1 MKWIDFSNISVTI
14 FNSLGQNLSTIVL
27 SKDKSII
34 DISGLQNGLY
44 FLKINNGN
52 KTGIKKLII
61 DGK

>member
-1 MKWIDFSNISVTI
+1 MSVTI
-14 FNSLGQNLSTIVL
+14 FNSIGQELSTIFL

-34 DISGLQNGLY
+34 DLSELQDGLY
-44 FLKINNGN
+44 FLKINDGN

>member
-1 MKWIDFSNISVTI
+1 MSKGLDVGTSF
-14 FNSLGQNLSTIVL
+14 IVL